1 MTEEDVKKYAKQTVE
16 DRMALVKELK
26 KRRERKIQNQV
37 VKLINIFDESTEET
51 KDEATDETMILV
63 WQIALIRKKE
73 EKNLEVRIVSNDT
86 LLCTDS
92 LPGKGLRKVAE
103 AIKEV
108 IIPKEQYHDI
118 YVYFSKRLSSY
129 FDVSE
134 SDEEQLIIALKRP
147 EETICEKK
155 KADE

>member
-16 DRMALVKELK
+16 DRMALVKKLK

-37 VKLINIFDESTEET
+37 VRLINIFEVSTE
-51 KDEATDETMILV
+51 EATDETIILV
-63 WQIALIRKKE
+63 WQIALIRKNE

-92 LPGKGLRKVAE
+92 LSGKGLRKVAE

-155 KADE
+155 KAEE